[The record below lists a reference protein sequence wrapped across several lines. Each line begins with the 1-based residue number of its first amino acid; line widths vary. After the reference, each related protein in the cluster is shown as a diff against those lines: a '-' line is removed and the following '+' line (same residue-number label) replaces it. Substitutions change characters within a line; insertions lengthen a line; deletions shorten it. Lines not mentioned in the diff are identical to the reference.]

1 MIANAGERVDVK
13 RAPINRRRHRRA
25 CAVATPELSRAAAT
39 LRSMDSQPHL
49 ISVNARLA
57 SAELGLDLEIRLR
70 QLDGRWLAVA
80 DFGGEPEV
88 GIGATPRVALA
99 AALASLGERAAAIL
113 MADPQLFGVSAE
125 IGRSA

>member
-1 MIANAGERVDVK
+1 MGSHPR
-13 RAPINRRRHRRA
+13 
-25 CAVATPELSRAAAT
+25 
-39 LRSMDSQPHL
+39 L

-57 SAELGLDLEIRLR
+57 SEELGLDLDIRLR

-99 AALASLGERAAAIL
+99 AALATLGERAAAIL
-113 MADPQLFGVSAE
+113 MADPQLFAVSAR
-125 IGRSA
+125 IGRPA